1 MQIYTKIQKGKE
13 VFIAPNATVIGDVA
27 IGDNSSVWFGAVIR
41 GDNDKISIGKKTNVQ
56 DMVVIHVDEGVP
68 ATIGDNVT
76 IGHGAIIHGASI
88 GDNSLIGI
96 KATVL
101 NHAEVGKFCVIGA
114 HTLVTERMKIPDYS
128 LVLGT
133 PAKIVKKLSPEQI
146 QKFKKNA
153 EAYVQLGKK
162 YLKY

>member
-41 GDNDKISIGKKTNVQ
+41 GDNDKISIGKRTNVQ

-68 ATIGDNVT
+68 VTIGDNVT

-96 KATVL
+96 NATVL
-101 NHAEVGKFCVIGA
+101 NHAKVGKFCVIGA
-114 HTLVTERMKIPDYS
+114 HTLVTECMEIPDYS
-128 LVLGT
+128 LVLGA

-162 YLKY
+162 YLKC

>member
-146 QKFKKNA
+146 QKLKKNA

>member
-146 QKFKKNA
+146 QKLKKNA

-162 YLKY
+162 YLEY